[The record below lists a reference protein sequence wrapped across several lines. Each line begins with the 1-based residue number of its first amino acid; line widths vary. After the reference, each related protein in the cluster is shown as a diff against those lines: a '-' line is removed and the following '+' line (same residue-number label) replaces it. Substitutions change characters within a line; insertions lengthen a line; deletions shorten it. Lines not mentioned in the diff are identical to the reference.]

1 MAECCSCRATT
12 RLIYACSGSADVG
25 EVADRVARKLTRTG
39 VGKMACLAGI
49 GGGVE
54 GVLEQAKAAR
64 AILAI
69 DGCPSA
75 CASASLEHAG
85 FKHFPRVQL
94 ADLGLNKGESPAT
107 PETIERIVA
116 VVSQRFQ

>member
-1 MAECCSCRATT
+1 VAECCSCRATT